1 MAEAIRQDALRA
13 AAAVTLTF
21 VAPVML
27 LAPVDRLYYLG
38 YVGLANYHNSTIH
51 LLQPVALLSFIYAID
66 AIEGRW
72 NGWKSV
78 ALAALWMT
86 LSAWIKPNYAISILP
101 ALALAGGIR
110 WLQRRRLDWKMLVW
124 GLVAP
129 GIVMVA
135 IQYLM
140 TYQFGNA
147 GESVILAPLVVM
159 SHFSGWLLAKF
170 VLSCLFPLAVVG
182 IAWRSLLSDSSLL
195 LG

>member
-1 MAEAIRQDALRA
+1 
-13 AAAVTLTF
+13 
-21 VAPVML
+21 
-27 LAPVDRLYYLG
+27 
-38 YVGLANYHNSTIH
+38 
-51 LLQPVALLSFIYAID
+51 
-66 AIEGRW
+66 
-72 NGWKSV
+72 
-78 ALAALWMT
+78 
-86 LSAWIKPNYAISILP
+86 
-101 ALALAGGIR
+101 
-110 WLQRRRLDWKMLVW
+110 MLVW